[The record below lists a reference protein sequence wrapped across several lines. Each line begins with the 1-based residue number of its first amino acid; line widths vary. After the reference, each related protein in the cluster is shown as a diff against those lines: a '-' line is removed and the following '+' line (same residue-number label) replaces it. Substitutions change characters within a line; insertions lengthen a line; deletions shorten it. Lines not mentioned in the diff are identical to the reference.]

1 MTDTEHL
8 HCRWCGMAYI
18 FGRGSFHCHG
28 DQILSSEQHQAQYP
42 LLFTLRLF
50 RILGPVKK
58 GGEYGLNQNIFF
70 TFKSRKVHR
79 FNKTHFKSLFIQ

>member
-1 MTDTEHL
+1 
-8 HCRWCGMAYI
+8 MAYI

-50 RILGPVKK
+50 RILGPVKGK
-58 GGEYGLNQNIFF
+58 VWIQSKYIFLPL
-70 TFKSRKVHR
+70 
-79 FNKTHFKSLFIQ
+79 SLERNTQI